1 MSGHVDHAGDGFYFD
16 LASPECYVVAEQV
29 LQALPGPLEWRPVMG
44 NRLPEAA
51 VGERPE
57 ELRERIA
64 ELAEELGLQA
74 LRWPPAVPFDSETAM
89 LAATYAKS
97 IGRTVAFAQAAF
109 RQAFAGGQDLGSVE
123 PVLIAAAAC
132 EIHPRALLRAL
143 ESHLVRSQLA
153 SATEA
158 AARAGVRRVPT
169 VVREG
174 RSFTGAGL
182 LDEARQVPMT
192 PTAQV
197 CRS

>member
-1 MSGHVDHAGDGFYFD
+1 VSGHVDHAADGFYFD
-16 LASPECYVVAEQV
+16 LASPACYLVAEQI
-29 LQALPGPLEWRPVMG
+29 LQALPGPLEWRPVLG
-44 NRLPEAA
+44 SGLPESGA
-51 VGERPE
+51 G
-57 ELRERIA
+57 ELRGRIA

-74 LRWPPAVPFDSETAM
+74 LRWPPRTPFDSETAM

-109 RQAFAGGQDLGSVE
+109 RQAFAGGRDLGDVE
-123 PVLIAAAAC
+123 HVLIAAAAC

-143 ESHLVRSQLA
+143 ESRLVRSQLA

-169 VVREG
+169 VVRAG
-174 RSFTGAGL
+174 HSYTGVDL
-182 LDEARQVPMT
+182 LDVARQVLVT

-197 CRS
+197 CPS